1 MIKETIINFN
11 NIIVDCFGTDITVLM
26 KVTGGTVTEDIIK
39 RMKDAI
45 VAHKEE
51 NPCEWDADSCIYVAI
66 EVLKNE
72 GFAVEGINYILGRF
86 SNE

>member
-1 MIKETIINFN
+1 MIKETIINFHN
-11 NIIVDCFGTDITVLM
+11 EDEDIDGFGTDISVLM

-51 NPCEWDADSCIYVAI
+51 NPCEWDTDSCIYVAI
-66 EVLKNE
+66 EVLENE
-72 GFAVEGINYILGRF
+72 GFAVEGINPTVEITF
-86 SNE
+86 